1 MYAKNS
7 IFHFSSKAL
16 WSLALVA
23 ALGFSA
29 CSDDDNDDQPQQEV
43 NEEISGAY
51 FLNYGS
57 YGNGG
62 ASITR
67 YNFRKD
73 ALTNK
78 YFEAQN
84 PGMTINSNIQYGA
97 AYKDTIYL
105 MGNSADELISLD
117 LHFKPTG
124 NAVREGIEKPRFFV
138 GQGDYL
144 YISCWGANPDWS
156 EMPDSYIA
164 VYNTKTRKV
173 ENKIALPGGPEGL
186 ALAKGK
192 LYAALNYRPQV
203 AVIDL
208 NSEAIAYID
217 LPAVSSYFVSA
228 PNENLYLA
236 LVSTYGDPSDAAG
249 LAYINTTTDE
259 LEDNFA
265 LDGVSTSYASI
276 LSANNDASTLYLT
289 AAAWEEEGDGNW
301 VQKGAIYSFDTESG
315 VFEEFVTGLTGAQGA
330 AVNPI
335 NNDVYILLSASA
347 TEAGSVSIYNAEG
360 VHQKDLSVGI
370 SPYWTLFLD

>member
-1 MYAKNS
+1 MNNKLDKNMKTKNKS
-7 IFHFSSKAL
+7 FVLKGKLL
-16 WSLALVA
+16 WSLALVL
-23 ALGFSA
+23 ALSFNS
-29 CSDDDNDDQPQQEV
+29 CSNDDDNKEQII

-67 YNFRKD
+67 YDFRKD

-84 PGMTINSNIQYGA
+84 PQMTINSNIQYGA

-105 MGNSADELISLD
+105 MGNSADELISVD

-144 YISCWGANPDWS
+144 YISCWGADADFK
-156 EMPDSYIA
+156 EMPGSYIA

-173 ENKIALPGGPEGL
+173 EDKIALPGGPEGL

-208 NSEAIAYID
+208 NTEAIDYID
-217 LPAVSSYFVSA
+217 LPAVSSYFVSDA
-228 PNENLYLA
+228 DENLYLA
-236 LVSTYGDPSDAAG
+236 LVSSYSDAAG
-249 LAYINTTTDE
+249 LAYINTSTDE
-259 LEDNFA
+259 LEDNFV
-265 LDGVSTSYASI
+265 LDGVSTTYASI
-276 LSANNDASTLYLT
+276 LTANSDASTLY
-289 AAAWEEEGDGNW
+289 
-301 VQKGAIYSFDTESG
+301 V
-315 VFEEFVTGLTGAQGA
+315 VA
-330 AVNPI
+330 AVWGEPGSIFAFDIQTGEFSKFIDNLNGVNGIEINPVNKDI
-335 NNDVYILLSASA
+335 YVLQSGNA

-360 VHQKDLSVGI
+360 VHQKDLEVGI

>member
-7 IFHFSSKAL
+7 FFHFSSKAL

-29 CSDDDNDDQPQQEV
+29 CSDDNDDQPQQEV

-57 YGNGG
+57 SDKGG

-67 YNFRKD
+67 YDFRKN

-105 MGNSADELISLD
+105 MGNSADELISLG

-144 YISCWGANPDWS
+144 YISCLGKDADFQ
-156 EMPDSYIA
+156 EMPGSYIA

-217 LPAVSSYFVSA
+217 LPAVSSYFVNDA
-228 PNENLYLA
+228 DENLYAA
-236 LVSTYGDPSDAAG
+236 LVSTYGDPSEAAG
-249 LAYINTTTDE
+249 LAYINTTSDE
-259 LEDNFA
+259 LEDNYVVQ
-265 LDGVSTSYASI
+265 GVSTTYASI
-276 LSANNDASTLYLT
+276 LTANSDASTLYLV
-289 AAAWEEEGDGNW
+289 AAVWGEPGSIFA
-301 VQKGAIYSFDTESG
+301 FDTQTGEFSEFIDNLNGVNGIEINPFNKDIYVLQSG
-315 VFEEFVTGLTGAQGA
+315 
-330 AVNPI
+330 N
-335 NNDVYILLSASA
+335 A
-347 TEAGSVSIYNAEG
+347 TEAGRISIYNAEG

>member
-1 MYAKNS
+1 MNNKLDKNMKTKNKS
-7 IFHFSSKAL
+7 FVLKGKLL
-16 WSLALVA
+16 WSLALVL
-23 ALGFSA
+23 ALSFNS
-29 CSDDDNDDQPQQEV
+29 CSNDDDNKEQII

-67 YNFRKD
+67 YDFRKD

-84 PGMTINSNIQYGA
+84 PQMTINSNIQYGA

-105 MGNSADELISLD
+105 MGNSADELISVD

-144 YISCWGANPDWS
+144 YISCWGTDADFK
-156 EMPDSYIA
+156 EMPGSYIA

-173 ENKIALPGGPEGL
+173 EDKIALPGGPEGL

-208 NSEAIAYID
+208 NTEAIDYID
-217 LPAVSSYFVSA
+217 LPAVSSYFVSDA
-228 PNENLYLA
+228 DENLYLA
-236 LVSTYGDPSDAAG
+236 LVSSYSDAAG
-249 LAYINTTTDE
+249 LAYINTSTDE
-259 LEDNFA
+259 LEDNFV
-265 LDGVSTSYASI
+265 LDGVSTTYASI
-276 LSANNDASTLYLT
+276 LTANSDASTLY
-289 AAAWEEEGDGNW
+289 
-301 VQKGAIYSFDTESG
+301 V
-315 VFEEFVTGLTGAQGA
+315 VA
-330 AVNPI
+330 AVWGEPGSIFAFDIQTGEFSKFIDNLNGVNGIEINPVNKDI
-335 NNDVYILLSASA
+335 YVLQSGNA

-360 VHQKDLSVGI
+360 VHQKDLEVGI

>member
-29 CSDDDNDDQPQQEV
+29 CSDDNDDQPQQEV

-144 YISCWGANPDWS
+144 YISCWGPI
-156 EMPDSYIA
+156 P
-164 VYNTKTRKV
+164 
-173 ENKIALPGGPEGL
+173 
-186 ALAKGK
+186 
-192 LYAALNYRPQV
+192 
-203 AVIDL
+203 
-208 NSEAIAYID
+208 
-217 LPAVSSYFVSA
+217 
-228 PNENLYLA
+228 
-236 LVSTYGDPSDAAG
+236 
-249 LAYINTTTDE
+249 
-259 LEDNFA
+259 
-265 LDGVSTSYASI
+265 
-276 LSANNDASTLYLT
+276 
-289 AAAWEEEGDGNW
+289 
-301 VQKGAIYSFDTESG
+301 
-315 VFEEFVTGLTGAQGA
+315 TGAKCRTPTLPFTIPKPARWRTRLPCRGTGRSGPCQGQIVCGA
-330 AVNPI
+330 Q
-335 NNDVYILLSASA
+335 L
-347 TEAGSVSIYNAEG
+347 
-360 VHQKDLSVGI
+360 
-370 SPYWTLFLD
+370 

>member
-7 IFHFSSKAL
+7 FFDWSNKAL
-16 WSLALVA
+16 WSLALLT
-23 ALGFSA
+23 ALGLSA
-29 CSDDDNDDQPQQEV
+29 CSDDNNDQPQQEV

-57 YGNGG
+57 SDKGG

-67 YNFRKD
+67 YDFRKN

-144 YISCWGANPDWS
+144 YISCWGKDADFQ
-156 EMPDSYIA
+156 EMPGSYIA

-173 ENKIALPGGPEGL
+173 EDKIALPGGPEGL
-186 ALAKGK
+186 AIAKGK
-192 LYAALNYRPQV
+192 LYAALNYSPQV

-217 LPAVSSYFVSA
+217 LPAVSSYFVNDA
-228 PNENLYLA
+228 DENLYAA
-236 LVSTYGDPSDAAG
+236 LVSTYGDPSEAAG
-249 LAYINTTTDE
+249 LAYINTTSDE
-259 LEDNFA
+259 LEDNYV
-265 LDGVSTSYASI
+265 LQGVSTTYASI
-276 LSANNDASTLYLT
+276 LTANSDASTLYLT
-289 AAAWEEEGDGNW
+289 AAAWEDAGDGNW

-315 VFEEFVTGLTGAQGA
+315 VFEEFVTGLTGAQGVS
-330 AVNPI
+330 VNPI
-335 NNDVYILLSASA
+335 NNDVYILLGASA

-370 SPYWTLFLD
+370 SPYWTLFLN